1 MQVCCWG
8 GGEREREE
16 RDQRPAGSLATGGPA
31 LLTGFPML
39 LMSNCRG
46 TPLGTFF
53 STVSTTA
60 GTEVAAGGCRVQAE
74 GGLYGVRTTVSVSD
88 QDTMTANSHSNVSRV
103 GVCLILLLTPAGSW
117 LWDCQWR

>member
-1 MQVCCWG
+1 MG
-8 GGEREREE
+8 GWGERGVI
-16 RDQRPAGSLATGGPA
+16 RDLLAAWPQAGPA

-46 TPLGTFF
+46 TPFGTFF

-74 GGLYGVRTTVSVSD
+74 GGLYGVSVSD
-88 QDTMTANSHSNVSRV
+88 QDATTANSHSNNFSPGR
-103 GVCLILLLTPAGSW
+103 VCLVLLLTPAGSW
-117 LWDCQWR
+117 LWDCQWRWSGYRCC